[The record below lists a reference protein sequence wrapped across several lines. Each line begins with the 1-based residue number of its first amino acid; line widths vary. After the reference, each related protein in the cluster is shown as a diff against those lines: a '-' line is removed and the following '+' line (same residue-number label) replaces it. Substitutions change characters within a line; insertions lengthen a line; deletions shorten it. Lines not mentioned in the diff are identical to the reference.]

1 MNTKTKSRR
10 TTIIYHEGKKYEV
23 PSNHVRRFRQLMGA
37 PKPEKRSLV
46 RNQWSA
52 KAYRY
57 E

>member
-1 MNTKTKSRR
+1 MSSKTKSRR
-10 TTIIYHEGKKYEV
+10 TVILYHKGTRYEV
-23 PSNHVRRFRQLMGA
+23 PSNHVRRFRSLIAA
-37 PKPEKRSLV
+37 PKIQKHSLV